1 MRCFVAIEFD
11 DATRSVLGGLQEYLR
26 EKGIRGNFTRLS
38 NLHLTLKFLGEVDPS
53 LLPKLEPVLR
63 KVASN
68 HMPFVLELGEMGK
81 FSKGTRPIIW
91 CGIKVSKSLLD
102 LQKDLVEEL
111 AANFREFSGHERF
124 TPHITLVREAA
135 MDVFPSIVQSH
146 ADGDVLEG
154 NPMDDLLKHAHIP
167 GHRIAVGGI
176 SLMESTRRDGR
187 LVYLQ
192 KSFHPL
198 VGT

>member
-11 DATRSVLGGLQEYLR
+11 DATRSVLSGLQEYLR
-26 EKGIRGNFTRLS
+26 ENGIRGNFTRLP
-38 NLHLTLKFLGEVDPS
+38 NLHLTLKFLGEVNLS
-53 LLPKLEPVLR
+53 LLPKLDSVLE
-63 KVASN
+63 KVAAN
-68 HMPFVLELGEMGK
+68 HKPFVLQLGEMGK
-81 FSKGTRPIIW
+81 FSKGHHPIIW
-91 CGIKVSKSLLD
+91 CGVKASRSLID
-102 LQKDLVEEL
+102 LQKDLVDEL
-111 AANFREFSGHERF
+111 AANFSEFSGRERF

-135 MDVFPSIVQSH
+135 MDAFPGITTSH
-146 ADGDVLEG
+146 TESDASEG
-154 NPMDDLLKHAHIP
+154 SPMDGLIKHAHIP
-167 GHRIAVGGI
+167 GHRFAVEGI